1 MNKPIIILILLLL
14 ILHFLLNE
22 YNIDGFQALT
32 TLAPSTIAPST
43 EIPIVE
49 KIFYIKDKN
58 NILPD
63 FKDDN
68 LSKMIN
74 VIQYKN
80 SEVFD
85 KIVKMLKFNNS
96 CMMIYN
102 LNSIAE
108 YTLLL
113 NIEFVNKSVLSSI
126 VNSSDIDGNL
136 IFNIYSFN
144 EKLYVKFDN
153 KTYKFPTTLST
164 RKNYV
169 IVINKTSNSLTV
181 YFDDKLKKMTVEKI
195 RLSDNSLNIGCIYK
209 NNKII
214 NPLDG
219 FIGNINIYKEIIN
232 PYKLLGISSA
242 YGTTVERN
250 VEICKFIPKGNTLNS
265 CKTMCKRENG
275 CTERFCNEICTNCID
290 FNLCKWIKEP
300 VNQTTIVEQKPDKP
314 YPPKIKC
321 LQRDSSIE
329 LRFKKPFDN
338 YNPINKYL
346 IKCRKTYVN
355 DGFIKVAT
363 FDSNDCGKNSCKYV
377 IHGLDNKDYYTI
389 SVQAVNSIGISLPS
403 NEEIIAPE
411 GLLPSKKISSALI
424 ESDEEIKKEIMKQFN
439 YDNNYCDA
447 TSFINYDEHILDK
460 IDDKY
465 DIEEFI
471 KNEYLNK

>member
-1 MNKPIIILILLLL
+1 MV
-14 ILHFLLNE
+14 
-22 YNIDGFQALT
+22 
-32 TLAPSTIAPST
+32 PS
-43 EIPIVE
+43 VE
-49 KIFYIKDKN
+49 KIYYIKDKN

-74 VIQYKN
+74 VTQYKN

-102 LNSIAE
+102 LDTLNE
-108 YTLLL
+108 YTLLF
-113 NIEFVNKSVLSSI
+113 NVEFANKSVKSSI
-126 VNSSDIDGNL
+126 INSNDLNGNL

-144 EKLYVKFDN
+144 EKIYVKFYN
-153 KTYKFPTTLST
+153 KSFKFPITLST

-169 IVINKTSNSLTV
+169 FVVNKTVSSLTV
-181 YFDDKLKKMTVEKI
+181 YFEDKLTKLVVDNPREG
-195 RLSDNSLNIGCIYK
+195 DNSINFGCIYK
-209 NNKII
+209 NNRII
-214 NPLDG
+214 DPFDG
-219 FIGNINIYKEIIN
+219 FIGNINIYKEIID
-232 PYKLLGISSA
+232 PFKLLGISSA
-242 YGTTVERN
+242 FGTSVERN
-250 VEICKFIPKGNTLNS
+250 IEVCKFIPKGNTLNS

-275 CTERFCNEICTNCID
+275 CTERYCNDVCDACID
-290 FNLCKWIKEP
+290 FNLCKWVREP
-300 VNQTTIVEQKPDKP
+300 RKPLSLADQEPDKP
-314 YPPKIKC
+314 FPPKIKC
-321 LQRDSSIE
+321 LARDSSIE

-338 YNPINKYL
+338 FNPISKYL

-355 DGFIKVAT
+355 DGFVKLST
-363 FDSNDCGKNSCKYV
+363 FDSNDCGKNSCKYI

-389 SVQAVNSIGISLPS
+389 SVQAVNSLGISLPS

-411 GLLPSKKISSALI
+411 GIMPSKKISSALI

-447 TSFINYDEHILDK
+447 TSFVNYDEHILDT

>member
-1 MNKPIIILILLLL
+1 MNKPLIIFILLLFLFL
-14 ILHFLLNE
+14 ILCK
-22 YNIDGFQALT
+22 YNKDEFQVST
-32 TLAPSTIAPST
+32 TNAPK
-43 EIPIVE
+43 VE
-49 KIFYIKDKN
+49 KIYYIKDTN

-63 FKDDN
+63 FKDEN

-74 VIQYKN
+74 ITQYKN
-80 SEVFD
+80 SDIYD

-102 LNSIAE
+102 LDVITE

-113 NIEFVNKSVLSSI
+113 NVEFINKSVFSSI
-126 VNSSDIDGNL
+126 INSSDLKGNL
-136 IFNIYSFN
+136 ILNIYSFN
-144 EKLYVKFDN
+144 EKLFVKFYN
-153 KTYKFPTTLST
+153 KTYKFPGTLST

-169 IVINKTSNSLTV
+169 IVINKTINSLTV
-181 YFDDKLKKMTVEKI
+181 YFDDKIKKMTIDVPSE
-195 RLSDNSLNIGCIYK
+195 SNNSLNIGSIYK
-209 NNKII
+209 NNRII

-219 FIGNINIYKEIIN
+219 FVGNINIYKEIID

-242 YGTTVERN
+242 YGTFVEKK
-250 VEICKFIPKGNTLNS
+250 VETCKFIPKGNTLNS
-265 CKTMCKRENG
+265 CKTMCNRENG
-275 CTERFCNEICTNCID
+275 CTEIFCNDICDNCID
-290 FNLCKWIKEP
+290 FNLCKWVKEP
-300 VNQTTIVEQKPDKP
+300 VKEQSEIVQTPDKP

-321 LQRDSSIE
+321 LARDSSIE

-355 DGFIKVAT
+355 DGFVKLAT
-363 FDSNDCGKNSCKYV
+363 FDSNDCGKNSCKYI

-389 SVQAVNSIGISLPS
+389 SVQAVNSIGISVPS

-447 TSFINYDEHILDK
+447 TSFINYDEHILDSV
-460 IDDKY
+460 DDKY
-465 DIEEFI
+465 DIEEYI